1 MEIRYGNVKLY
12 QINTILNDYNLFNYL
27 YYYVYNISFN
37 NFLLI

>member
-27 YYYVYNISFN
+27 Y
-37 NFLLI
+37 LLCLQYKV